1 MYGAKLINNI
11 KYNIMKQTQSQVA
24 ITINNKLEN
33 NFKLFKNDLLERT
46 ESILLPKGEFLNRF
60 DPLTES

>member
-1 MYGAKLINNI
+1 
-11 KYNIMKQTQSQVA
+11 MKQTQSQVS
-24 ITINNKLEN
+24 ITVSNKLKT